1 MSTNRRTFLKAS
13 AVAAGALGLDALP
26 KSVRAESAPES
37 GGAAARSIERAAK
50 PLDILILGGT
60 GFTGPE
66 QVNYALERGHKVTLL
81 NRNKTRPDFFK
92 GKVEQ
97 LIGDLNDDVSTLK
110 GRKFDVVIDNPTTA
124 PRWVRNVGQYMKG
137 NTNHYIFIST
147 ISAYASD
154 KNAWADESDPTHE
167 LPAGLDPYVDAN
179 TLDPAKRGQYY
190 GPLKAYAEKEVMK
203 TYPNAYTIIRPGLIV
218 GPLDRTDRFTYWP
231 YRIDKGG
238 EVLAPG
244 NGNDPVQII
253 DVRDLAEWMIRVAEN
268 RTLGIFNATGP
279 AKPMTMAEMLYGIR
293 GVTTAG
299 AQFTWAPWSFLS
311 EQRVRGWSNMPVVV
325 AETPNNAGFS
335 RRDVRKAVAAGLTFR
350 PLAVT
355 AKDTIDWN
363 KTRPAA
369 ELEALAAGKTSG
381 LTASR
386 EAELL
391 KLWKERRAVAGNGE
405 AEKP

>member
-13 AVAAGALGLDALP
+13 AAAAGALGLDALP
-26 KSVRAESAPES
+26 KVSMAETASAPETTPT
-37 GGAAARSIERAAK
+37 IERAAK
-50 PLDILILGGT
+50 SLNILILGGT

-66 QVNYALERGHKVTLL
+66 QVNYALARGHKITLL

-92 GKVEQ
+92 GKVDQ
-97 LIGDLNDDVSTLK
+97 LIGDLGGDVSALK
-110 GRKFDVVIDNPTTA
+110 GKKFDVVIDNPTTA
-124 PRWVRNVGQYMKG
+124 PAWVRNVGQYMKG

-154 KNAWADESDPTHE
+154 KNAWADESDPTAE
-167 LPAGLDPYVDAN
+167 LPAGLDPYGPGSPGAGGRIM
-179 TLDPAKRGQYY
+179 PY
-190 GPLKAYAEKEVMK
+190 GPLKAYSEKEVMK
-203 TYPNAYTIIRPGLIV
+203 TYPDAYTIIRPGLIV

-244 NGNDPVQII
+244 DGNDNVQII

-268 RTLGIFNATGP
+268 RTLGVFNATGP
-279 AKPMTMAEMLYGIR
+279 AKPLTMAEMLYGIR

-299 AQFTWAPWSFLS
+299 AQFTWVPWSFLT
-311 EQRVRGWSNMPVVV
+311 EQKVRGWSNMPVVV
-325 AETPNNAGFS
+325 PETPNNVAFS
-335 RRDVRKAVAAGLTFR
+335 RRDVRKAIAAGLTYR

-363 KTRPAA
+363 KTRPAE
-369 ELEALAAGKTSG
+369 ELEALAKGQQAGIS
-381 LTASR
+381 AER

-391 KLWKERRAVAGNGE
+391 KLWKERQAASSGSTRS
-405 AEKP
+405 P